1 MADFKTHVTTSSFL
15 GAGYACLG
23 AYYGLPI
30 EAALVAGGLCGV
42 AGMLPDIDSDSGVP
56 VRETMGFAAA
66 VTPMLLVDRFQ
77 HLGLNYEQMVLAGG
91 ASYLFVRFGIAR
103 MLMKYT
109 VHRGMFHSIPA
120 LLIFTGLAFLICG
133 STNLHLR
140 YFKAGGVFL
149 GAFSHLM
156 LDEIY
161 SVQWIGGRWRFKS
174 SFGTALKLWGD
185 NAWGNFSTYA
195 KLAIIVVLILGE
207 PAIMD
212 RYGQLSPIVA
222 DNVALRERLQLGI
235 HGAVASSPT
244 QASMA
249 NSADGP
255 MAAAGGY
262 PPQFAAGVYSSSNLP
277 YPTGPTTGAQ
287 PTTPTPEHDLTIYD
301 TARRIWNRLKH

>member
-1 MADFKTHVTTSSFL
+1 MADFKTHITTSCVL
-15 GAGYACLG
+15 GGGYSCLG

-42 AGMLPDIDSDSGVP
+42 GGMLPDIDSDSGVP

-77 HLGLNYEQMVLAGG
+77 QLGLNYEQMVLAGG

-103 MLMKYT
+103 LLMKYT

-140 YFKAGGVFL
+140 YFKAVGVFIGVL
-149 GAFSHLM
+149 SHLA

-185 NAWGNFSTYA
+185 SAWGNFSTYG
-195 KLAIIVVLILGE
+195 KLAAVVVMILSE
-207 PAIMD
+207 PSIME
-212 RYGQLSPIVA
+212 RYGQLSPIVV
-222 DNVALRERLQLGI
+222 DNAALREGLHLPPNDPATAPILAQ
-235 HGAVASSPT
+235 GAPV
-244 QASMA
+244 
-249 NSADGP
+249 NSNDWR
-255 MAAAGGY
+255 AAYGNA
-262 PPQFAAGVYSSSNLP
+262 
-277 YPTGPTTGAQ
+277 PTGPTAGSAPAPNQ
-287 PTTPTPEHDLTIYD
+287 PDRTIYD
-301 TARRIWNRLKH
+301 TARRILKRLAH